1 MVSDQLDDERIAGL
15 LAAAGAACATAYA
28 PYSRLQVG
36 AALLTA
42 DGRVYAGAN
51 VENSS
56 YGLTVCAER
65 VAVFKAVT
73 EGARDFVAIAV
84 VIAGW
89 PGASPCG
96 ACRQVLYEF
105 APEMTVVLATSAGP
119 ASRRLSDLLPLGFRI
134 EH

>member
-1 MVSDQLDDERIAGL
+1 MTMVLLDDERIAGL
-15 LAAAGAACATAYA
+15 LEAAQAACATAYA
-28 PYSRLQVG
+28 PYSQLQVG
-36 AALLTA
+36 AALLAT

-73 EGARDFVAIAV
+73 EGARDFIAIAV
-84 VIAGW
+84 VIEGW

-105 APEMTVVLATSAGP
+105 APQMTVVLAAADGP
-119 ASRRLSDLLPLGFRI
+119 TTRRLSELLPLGFRI
-134 EH
+134 ER